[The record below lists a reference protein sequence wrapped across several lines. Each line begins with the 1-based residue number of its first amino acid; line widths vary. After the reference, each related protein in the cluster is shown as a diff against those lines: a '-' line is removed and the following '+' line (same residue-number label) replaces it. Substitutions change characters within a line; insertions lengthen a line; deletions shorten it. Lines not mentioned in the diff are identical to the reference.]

1 MSDLK
6 GSDLEN
12 TTYDAQQLVQ
22 EITTGEEKAPKVN
35 VEADYER
42 SKQFDVAEIDRTEAG
57 AQAAADATAM
67 SGAASSSTA
76 TPSETGDPADFLQM
90 AKEVTP
96 KEEK

>member
-22 EITTGEEKAPKVN
+22 EIAVGEEEAPKVD

-57 AQAAADATAM
+57 TQSAATTTM
-67 SGAASSSTA
+67 SGASSSSTTEA
-76 TPSETGDPADFLQM
+76 ETGDPADFLQM